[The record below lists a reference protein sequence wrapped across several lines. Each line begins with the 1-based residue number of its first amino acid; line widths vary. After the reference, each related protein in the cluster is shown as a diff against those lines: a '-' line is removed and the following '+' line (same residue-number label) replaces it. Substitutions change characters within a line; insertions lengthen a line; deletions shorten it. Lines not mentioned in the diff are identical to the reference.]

1 MSSVV
6 ESEEPQLV
14 LHLVLVLLRI
24 LVGRGILR
32 KHLDVPAL
40 IHVEG
45 HIRHYIM
52 NDLHL
57 LSEIRSSK

>member
-1 MSSVV
+1 MSPVV

-14 LHLVLVLLRI
+14 LHLILVLLRV

-40 IHVEG
+40 IHIEG
-45 HIRHYIM
+45 HIRHYRMIY
-52 NDLHL
+52 LHL
-57 LSEIRSSK
+57 LREIRSSK